1 MLIVADENIPLLD
14 SFFGDIGEIR
24 RVNGRTL
31 APDQVRDADILLVRS
46 VTRVDRQ
53 LLEDA
58 RVRFVGTATIGT
70 DHIDQAWLQEQGIGF
85 AAAPGCN
92 AVSVAEYV
100 LSVLSLY
107 AEKRGIEDWS
117 SLTVGIVGVGNVGGE
132 LARMLERLD
141 FTVKL
146 CDPPRQEAEEEHA
159 EEFVPLAEALECD
172 VVTLHTPLTRTGDH
186 PTNRMIAGSELAAL
200 GQDQLLINAGR
211 GEVIDGEALLA
222 RLQQADSPT
231 VVLDVWEHE
240 PRINPDLLDRVWLAT
255 PHIAGYSLEGKMQG
269 TEMIYQALCRYLG
282 LPVRKKA
289 GQFLPEPALSK
300 VSFTSSADEDEA
312 VQVALRACYD
322 PRRDD
327 ARLRLTMRGNPEERA
342 KAFDRLRRDYP
353 VRRECSSL
361 KVQLKGSSKSIQDSF
376 RAIGFK
382 LKI

>member
-31 APDQVRDADILLVRS
+31 TPDQVKDADILLVRS

-53 LLEDA
+53 LLEGT

-70 DHIDQAWLQEQGIGF
+70 DHIDQTWLQEQGIGF

-146 CDPPRQEAEEEHA
+146 CDPPRQE
-159 EEFVPLAEALECD
+159 
-172 VVTLHTPLTRTGDH
+172 
-186 PTNRMIAGSELAAL
+186 I
-200 GQDQLLINAGR
+200 GR
-211 GEVIDGEALLA
+211 AHV
-222 RLQQADSPT
+222 
-231 VVLDVWEHE
+231 
-240 PRINPDLLDRVWLAT
+240 
-255 PHIAGYSLEGKMQG
+255 
-269 TEMIYQALCRYLG
+269 
-282 LPVRKKA
+282 
-289 GQFLPEPALSK
+289 
-300 VSFTSSADEDEA
+300 
-312 VQVALRACYD
+312 
-322 PRRDD
+322 
-327 ARLRLTMRGNPEERA
+327 
-342 KAFDRLRRDYP
+342 
-353 VRRECSSL
+353 
-361 KVQLKGSSKSIQDSF
+361 
-376 RAIGFK
+376 
-382 LKI
+382 

>member
-31 APDQVRDADILLVRS
+31 APDHVRDADILLVRS

-53 LLEDA
+53 LLEGA

-146 CDPPRQEAEEEHA
+146 CDPPRQEADEERA
-159 EEFVPLAEALECD
+159 EEFVPLAEAL
-172 VVTLHTPLTRTGDH
+172 
-186 PTNRMIAGSELAAL
+186 AF
-200 GQDQLLINAGR
+200 NAGKTVTVR
-211 GEVIDGEALLA
+211 DASGCFIYTKNHI
-222 RLQQADSPT
+222 RADFNAI
-231 VVLDVWEHE
+231 VV
-240 PRINPDLLDRVWLAT
+240 
-255 PHIAGYSLEGKMQG
+255 G
-269 TEMIYQALCRYLG
+269 T
-282 LPVRKKA
+282 
-289 GQFLPEPALSK
+289 F
-300 VSFTSSADEDEA
+300 
-312 VQVALRACYD
+312 
-322 PRRDD
+322 
-327 ARLRLTMRGNPEERA
+327 
-342 KAFDRLRRDYP
+342 
-353 VRRECSSL
+353 
-361 KVQLKGSSKSIQDSF
+361 
-376 RAIGFK
+376 
-382 LKI
+382 